1 MNSIVTHYRA
11 QFPDDQRT
19 DDEITLAYAG
29 QYDPEQ
35 LSTEY
40 PDFGADYKRL
50 IQAAFPPSVGD
61 YAKQFVGSGIR
72 GVTETVASGLESA
85 AVLGRE
91 AGQRSVPQFDPSQKA
106 EPFEEASGIPGLVR
120 RAGEAVSPAP
130 VAGLEKSFAA
140 TKLPSALGST
150 AGLAATAL
158 FVPES
163 LIPRLAGVAL
173 MGAASGGVE
182 GYKDALRHGSTAE
195 QAATSGALN
204 ALVGTSEAW
213 PLGRMLH
220 RIDKMSGGTF
230 GKALT
235 TSVKEGFENAVQDAF
250 QGVSGDII
258 AQNYD
263 KNRKLFEDVA
273 SDAAAGGISGVVFS
287 LLTSAIGAKLGRGGP
302 ATEGREEPSTPA
314 AAPIVMQ
321 SAVQE
326 VPLAQDVLQTALQN
340 QAITA
345 VPTSAPVTEELVP
358 PSQELE
364 DRARSTAIRSLF
376 SDYQQDKQR
385 QAAELAQL
393 GAQIDRLPKARS
405 AALQLGYDVP
415 IAKAAA
421 QTNLTPT
428 DDQRA
433 SGEFEKGEVEID
445 GLRIAIENPKG
456 TIRRGKTPDGKEWS
470 VTMSAHYGEI
480 IGTEGT
486 EGDRVDV
493 YIGPEPERDTVYVID
508 QHDPKTGAFNEHK
521 TVIGAPSKQ
530 AAEAIYDAAFSD
542 GSGPKR
548 RRLVV
553 ALSKSQFKQWLTED
567 KRNAIAETGKPAKA
581 AAPATF
587 AGYDG
592 TVATFTLTE
601 PVGNHAAGAIVTQD
615 QLKEAGYD
623 VAPQLAAIRYQQEQL
638 EAQRSYFERE
648 IAELGPEI
656 EASKAKPDAFGKLP
670 RAVGPK
676 INRLT
681 FAHRKIAEI
690 DARRERLG
698 TEPIKQL
705 YVEDVDTRDTH
716 DVEIQSGRKVFA
728 SFYILGD
735 GSESAQR
742 LAEAAAE
749 ASGEALA
756 DQLMSGSSPK
766 KGENKERTR
775 RLTIFKAHGG
785 DIAVLGTYRLPK
797 GDRVSHPTDPT
808 GEALSL
814 EEILKQG
821 YKPIGSIR
829 LVFPLNQPAYRFPNL
844 ATFKAEF
851 GDDALTALKG
861 SRATAVAVEEDLK
874 LSAVIK
880 NRVRIAEQETGTE
893 VDEEDVGQSDSDDV
907 RESEDASEAF
917 PTEESE
923 KFRNLPGLSNAL
935 FSAIETYLTDKAGK
949 RDNLDNDNWDIAI
962 EDAVRTDSTLRNLIV
977 RAGNGNKIAITHLH
991 HSAYEAYKQVEGI
1004 AEAEERLAAFQ
1015 AALGA
1020 KSGVDEA
1027 DSTAAFRLVSESA
1040 RATGRG
1046 YSDPA
1051 GVAARFS
1058 RVIDALRARGQ
1069 DVLLF
1074 QRRLGS
1080 LFTDIAGPEAA
1091 GFIAPKFNTIVLAL
1105 EDLQNPSH
1113 FTVRTAL
1120 HEAVEF
1126 EARALPDEMRARL
1139 HAAVQQLG
1147 DDALGI
1153 SNAADPRARLSN
1165 PAGLPPDQLVRELL
1179 AERLATRGISDAT
1192 GLAARLW
1199 RFVKGIYL
1207 RVSMALQ
1214 QTLFGQQAVRPETIL
1229 AWWDNHMENFVNGT
1243 LGESLLAWFGGGR
1256 LTVAG
1261 QLRAYESVGPG
1272 FMPVEVLDW
1281 RREQMTYADLVPE
1294 TLEAMLLNA
1303 EFQKAPRRSDP
1314 EEPSGENDPTSRVT
1328 IDVAANN
1335 EVDAALQGMNAV
1347 WTGKGLNTMG
1357 LGTYEDFATEI
1368 LQINPGHLPQAKI
1381 AAVNLTLSNNGH
1393 APANPTARVTSFTS
1407 GTYGGE
1413 AAVKGL
1419 KALQGLRHRMGR
1431 RRGVSQALADRD
1443 DATLKRNNA
1452 KLSAWSNKK
1461 SGLDLLFNYAS
1472 QDIKTLLRDFKS
1484 DMREQG
1490 KLNRKYGALLQAV
1503 KDLQE
1508 RRDDPVSADQEKL
1521 IEGLAAKIT
1530 KESQSFMDT
1539 LRAVAQLNIDWQN
1552 TPLYNLGGTIG
1563 IRELILTASSTNP
1576 ALKPL
1581 QDQPGLLAIVA
1592 SFARTNDALMTL
1604 LVVRESQATQDAEA
1618 IRKMIEQAFSDTSQD
1633 LQETRRKIATVVS
1646 LKAEATK
1653 LFEHIR
1659 AVRLENDR
1667 LVRDIQRNKAFVA
1680 AHDATRGELDSHLS
1694 RLQKFLGVGDPV
1706 YFYHGEMIP
1715 VPQRPGATLD
1725 EIENER
1731 RADSTEKLHWVRF
1744 QQYDDNGRQ
1753 AASLDANLNRI
1764 RAWLNAN
1771 PQHEGSALYRKLE
1784 DAERGLKML
1793 SADTRHYGLKRSL
1806 LGSVLGSIA
1815 TLAENTG
1822 TASGR
1827 RAGERIRK
1835 HVAISQGY
1843 ADDLRKLGIKIGELK
1858 GDAKTAL
1865 GIKDDETF
1873 YDLFYDGP
1881 LSLLESNKAL
1891 NEAANPMAARLAAI
1905 RQYLTSNTATA
1916 HALTN
1921 PKAWPALEKFYL
1933 ASAGF
1938 SAEMVKV
1945 KSAMG
1950 VLVKDD
1956 VLGLFRES
1964 IGDPLST
1971 MQRSFRPDVATWI
1984 KAMAPLWNGSQRLK
1998 LTEQFVMQQLVNDP
2012 QGFARDLKERFTPEV
2027 WEQFLKPLANHPG
2040 RSLFSGKTV
2049 AGQWTLANRADVI
2062 DAFRNANGDILQF
2075 ALGLKANTG
2084 ATVAD
2089 EAFIAETLGSL
2100 QNYFNAVNTDMS
2112 QHAAIRNPE
2121 GLATLGIMNARS
2133 AEWAPPEW
2141 LRYARF
2147 DQNYARY
2154 ATIRLAYHAAF
2165 GVNGEAILH
2174 DFAAARMELEDVMGR
2189 TALVR
2194 KEIAALYPGRSKEW
2208 LDRQLKIELKKRKLD
2223 VEKHLSAESHLA
2235 NVQTAHSKFN
2245 AWFENQG
2252 DGQVEMRG
2260 FMEALHTVT
2269 GLMVQGPKTV
2279 LIDTTTMFNSL
2290 LTLGPNKL
2298 ALQQIRNNWAHFA
2311 SNAFGS
2317 LFQTIGITSHWN
2329 LDMALRRQDAGLND
2343 ISLRVP
2349 WRERV
2354 AAIRASDKSYLVQI
2368 ARIARETLT
2377 QATAADIPVLGR
2389 LANRQGPFAGLRLL
2403 TAMFTQG
2410 ALWMHHALI
2419 ESNWKTF
2426 DDLVLRA
2433 VRYLEANPAL
2443 IGRKDVNLTMADL
2456 KYSKRLGIFSDERA
2470 FLYMKEALQRHGM
2483 TVEGVANEVIARRRA
2498 NPNDRRIFT
2507 REQDMSLASLAVSE
2521 LASEGN
2527 ISNNPTFLYNP
2538 ALRASALLLAWSFRR
2553 VEALRTTWR
2562 EPSGEWSY
2570 RALLNG
2576 ASVMMALLPIGLA
2589 YAFLMDEF
2597 DEEITGKKSNIR
2609 GFGQDSNG
2617 LAALEQLS
2625 RMGMFGLWGD
2635 LGNTIGNFAGEGD
2648 LRGLSIDNRV
2658 VWVNSMLNIFR
2669 TLGTYLRQGEATYS
2683 TVYRPMLQAI
2693 GGSGYM
2699 QIAQIINNTLDL
2711 DNPESRVTRR
2721 INAQNY
2727 LRAAGRELQLDVR
2740 GGRGGSFSLPNSIKP
2755 HVSEMV
2761 LAALADDQAGFYE
2774 AFRDA
2779 VEAAREEKKED
2790 PTGHVKDSFAS
2801 YHPFRSVF
2809 RTPPSD
2815 REYRQI
2821 LSVLP
2826 ADGQQDVSEAVVL
2839 FERYGTRLGLKPISN
2854 RAGRPIARP
2863 QASAIRSRALA
2874 F

>member
-1 MNSIVTHYRA
+1 MNSIVSHYRA
-11 QFPDDQRT
+11 QFPDDQRS

-29 QYDPEQ
+29 QYDPDQ
-35 LSTEY
+35 LSSEY

-50 IQAAFPPSVGD
+50 IQAAFPPSAGD

-72 GVTETVASGLESA
+72 GVTDTVASGLESA

-91 AGQRSVPQFDPSQKA
+91 LGQRSVPQFDPSQKA
-106 EPFEEASGIPGLVR
+106 EPFEEASGVPGLVR
-120 RAGEAVSPAP
+120 RVGAAVSPAP
-130 VAGLEKSFAA
+130 VEGLEKSFAA
-140 TKLPSALGST
+140 TKLPAALGST
-150 AGLAATAL
+150 AGFAATAL
-158 FVPES
+158 VIPEAF
-163 LIPRLAGVAL
+163 IPRLAGVAL

-230 GKALT
+230 AKALR
-235 TSVKEGFENAVQDAF
+235 TSAKEGFEEALQETL
-250 QGVSGDII
+250 QGVSGDLI

-302 ATEGREEPSTPA
+302 AAEGREEPSTPA
-314 AAPIVMQ
+314 AAPIPGAESPGSVPSSSIP
-321 SAVQE
+321 SAS
-326 VPLAQDVLQTALQN
+326 
-340 QAITA
+340 
-345 VPTSAPVTEELVP
+345 PTIAPAAEELVP
-358 PSQELE
+358 ASQELE

-376 SDYQQDKQR
+376 SDYQQDEQR
-385 QAAELAQL
+385 RATEQAAL

-415 IAKAAA
+415 IAEAAA

-428 DDQRA
+428 DAQKA
-433 SGEFEKGEVEID
+433 SGEFQKGEVEID

-456 TIRRGKTPDGKEWS
+456 TVRTGKTPDGKEWS

-486 EGDRVDV
+486 EGDKVDV

-601 PVGNHAAGAIVTQD
+601 PVGNHAAGTTVTQA

-623 VAPQLAAIRYQQEQL
+623 VSEQLAAIRFHVEQL

-648 IAELGPEI
+648 LSELEQTEKPTTETADQMVFVQRKLAE
-656 EASKAKPDAFGKLP
+656 
-670 RAVGPK
+670 V
-676 INRLT
+676 
-681 FAHRKIAEI
+681 

-705 YVEDVDTRDTH
+705 YVEDVDTRDIH
-716 DVEIQSGRKVFA
+716 DVAVQSGRNVFA
-728 SFYILGD
+728 SFYLLGD
-735 GSESAQR
+735 GSESSKS
-742 LAEAAAE
+742 LSK
-749 ASGEALA
+749 ASGKALA

-766 KGENKERTR
+766 QGENKERTR
-775 RLTIFKAHGG
+775 RLTVFKAPGG
-785 DIAVLGTYRLPK
+785 SIAVLGTYRLPK
-797 GDRVSHPTDPT
+797 GDRVSHPTEPNAQ
-808 GEALSL
+808 ALSL
-814 EEILKQG
+814 DEILKQG

-829 LVFPLNQPAYRFPNL
+829 LVFPLNQPAYRFSNL

-851 GDDALTALKG
+851 GDEARQALKA
-861 SRATAVAVEEDLK
+861 SRQVAAAVEEDLK
-874 LSAVIK
+874 QAGL
-880 NRVRIAEQETGTE
+880 NRQEERG
-893 VDEEDVGQSDSDDV
+893 DEEMGQDDSEIV
-907 RESEDASEAF
+907 RESEDTSEAF
-917 PTEESE
+917 PIEESE
-923 KFRNLPGLSNAL
+923 KFKNLPGLSNAL
-935 FSAIETYLTDKAGK
+935 FSAIETYLTDNSGN
-949 RDNLDNDNWDIAI
+949 RDNLDKTNLGIALADVSP
-962 EDAVRTDSTLRNLIV
+962 EVRRLFGRAV
-977 RAGNGNKIAITHLH
+977 NGTKSQAHLFY
-991 HSAYEAYKQVEGI
+991 SVYEAYKQIEGI

-1015 AALGA
+1015 AALGSRA
-1020 KSGVDEA
+1020 SVGESESDV
-1027 DSTAAFRLVSESA
+1027 AFRIVSAAA
-1040 RATGRG
+1040 RTTGRG

-1105 EDLQNPSH
+1105 EDLQAPSH
-1113 FTVRTAL
+1113 FSIATAL

-1153 SNAADPRARLSN
+1153 SNAADSRARLSN

-1214 QTLFGQQAVRPETIL
+1214 QTSFGQQAVRPETIL

-1243 LGESLLAWFGGGR
+1243 LGESLLSWFGGGR

-1261 QLRAYESVGPG
+1261 QLRAYESVGPS

-1303 EFQKAPRRSDP
+1303 SFQKAPRRSDP

-1357 LGTYEDFATEI
+1357 LGTYEEFATEI
-1368 LQINPGHLPQAKI
+1368 LQINPSHLPQAKI
-1381 AAVNLTLSNNGH
+1381 AAVNLTLTNNGH
-1393 APANPTARVTSFTS
+1393 AAANPTARVTTFTS

-1419 KALQGLRHRMGR
+1419 KQLQGLQHRMGR

-1472 QDIKTLLRDFKS
+1472 QDIKTLLRDFKI
-1484 DMREQG
+1484 DLRAQG

-1508 RRDDPVSADQEKL
+1508 RRDDPVPAGHEKL
-1521 IEGLAAKIT
+1521 IEDLAAKIA

-1552 TPLYNLGGTIG
+1552 TPLYNVGGTIG
-1563 IRELILTASSTNP
+1563 IRELILTAASTNP
-1576 ALKPL
+1576 ALESL
-1581 QDQPGLLAIVA
+1581 QDKPGLLAIVA

-1604 LVVRESQATQDAEA
+1604 LAVRESQATQDAEA

-1633 LQETRRKIATVVS
+1633 LQETRKKIATVVS

-1659 AVRLENDR
+1659 TVRLENDR
-1667 LVRDIQRNKAFVA
+1667 LYRDIQRNKAFVA
-1680 AHDATRGELDSHLS
+1680 AHDATRAELDSHLS

-1725 EIENER
+1725 EIANER
-1731 RADSTEKLHWVRF
+1731 RVDSTEKLHWVRF

-1806 LGSVLGSIA
+1806 LGSVLGSVA
-1815 TLAENTG
+1815 TLVENTG

-1835 HVAISQGY
+1835 HVSISQGY
-1843 ADDLRKLGIKIGELK
+1843 ADDLREMGIKIGKLK

-1865 GIKDDETF
+1865 GVKDDETF
-1873 YDLFYDGP
+1873 YSLFYDGP

-1891 NEAANPMAARLAAI
+1891 NEAANPIAARLAAI
-1905 RQYLTSNTATA
+1905 RLYLTSNPATA

-1938 SAEMVKV
+1938 STEMVKV
-1945 KSAMG
+1945 KSSMG
-1950 VLVKDD
+1950 VLVQDD

-1971 MQRSFRPDVATWI
+1971 MQRSFRPDVAAWI

-2012 QGFARDLKERFTPEV
+2012 QGFARDLKERFTEEV

-2062 DAFRNANGDILQF
+2062 DAFRNANGDILRF

-2084 ATVAD
+2084 ATVSD
-2089 EAFIAETLGSL
+2089 EVFIAETLGSL
-2100 QNYFNAVNTDMS
+2100 QNYFNAVDTDMAR
-2112 QHAAIRNPE
+2112 HASIRNAE

-2165 GVNGEAILH
+2165 GVNGDAILH
-2174 DFAAARMELEDVMGR
+2174 DFAAAQRELEDVLGQ
-2189 TALVR
+2189 TALLR
-2194 KEIAALYPGRSKEW
+2194 REIAALYPGRSKEW
-2208 LDRQLKIELKKRKLD
+2208 LDRQLKTELKKRKLD

-2235 NVQTAHSKFN
+2235 NVQTAHTKFN

-2311 SNAFGS
+2311 ANAFGS

-2354 AAIRASDKSYLVQI
+2354 AAIRASDKSYLVQT

-2389 LANRQGPFAGLRLL
+2389 LANRQGPFAGLRLP
-2403 TAMFTQG
+2403 TALFTQG
-2410 ALWMHHALI
+2410 GLWMHHAVI

-2433 VRYLEANPAL
+2433 VRYLETNPAL
-2443 IGRKDVNLTMADL
+2443 IGRKDVDLTMADL

-2470 FLYMKEALQRHGM
+2470 FLYMKDALQRHGM
-2483 TVEGVANEVIARRRA
+2483 TVEGVANEVIARRRT
-2498 NPNDRRIFT
+2498 NPKDRRLFT

-2553 VEALRTTWR
+2553 VEALRSTWR
-2562 EPSGEWSY
+2562 EPSGQWSY

-2576 ASVMMALLPIGLA
+2576 VSVMMALLPIGLA

-2597 DEEITGKKSNIR
+2597 DEEVTGKKTNVR
-2609 GFGQDSNG
+2609 GFGQDSDG

-2625 RMGMFGLWGD
+2625 RLGMFGLWGD

-2669 TLGTYLRQGEATYS
+2669 TMGTYLRQGEATYD

-2699 QIAQIINNTLDL
+2699 QIAQIVNNTLDL

-2727 LRAAGRELQLDVR
+2727 LRAAGRELKLDVR

-2755 HVSEMV
+2755 HIGQMV
-2761 LAALADDQAGFYE
+2761 LAALADDQADFYE

-2779 VEAAREEKKED
+2779 VEAAREEGKDD
-2790 PTGHVKDSFAS
+2790 PVDHVKRSFAS
-2801 YHPFRSVF
+2801 YSPLKTVF
-2809 RTPPSD
+2809 RTTPSA
-2815 REYRQI
+2815 REYRQLLSI
-2821 LSVLP
+2821 LPS
-2826 ADGQQDVSEAVVL
+2826 DGQQDVSEAVTL
-2839 FERYGTRLGLKPISN
+2839 FERYGTRLGVKAISS
-2854 RAGRPIARP
+2854 RPIARP